1 MPHLCSW
8 RALAIATILAA
19 TSSTAGWAA
28 TPAPQPSPSTTP
40 APSCAVP
47 PGLEGD
53 PTAQA
58 LAAKCVAEQA
68 KIQTEKNKLSDN
80 LALANATSDSLQQML
95 KQTRDAIVAN
105 RTLQAQ
111 TRADINELEVRE
123 AATKSQID
131 ATKRRL
137 SLRRSE
143 FADYLRRSYKYQP
156 DLLAEIFESKGVSD
170 FLSRAAALLSVRNYG
185 SHLLH
190 SIKAEE
196 HRLQLEDDQLRA
208 DHETA
213 VKKEKDLVD
222 AQNQLISSEL
232 KEAAILTALQGSIKA
247 VQSELDNASGQSA
260 ALVAQIAAALIARE
274 DDLIQAAND
283 AAWAA
288 AQAWMASNSIV
299 SPQSAGH
306 SQTPFIW
313 PATKGIIT
321 QWFGPTDYA
330 PEPPGF
336 GAAHFHAGIDIAN
349 ASGTPILAADDGVV
363 VAAEDSILNGHMIGY
378 GRHVIIAHQHP
389 GSTSKYLTLYGHLEG
404 YFVKVGD
411 QVHQGQTIGLM
422 GSTGNSSGPHVHFEV
437 RVDNSPVDPKTYL
450 PPISGTTLG

>member
-1 MPHLCSW
+1 MGT
-8 RALAIATILAA
+8 ALLATTPAA
-19 TSSTAGWAA
+19 GLAA
-28 TPAPQPSPSTTP
+28 TPAPQPSPSATP
-40 APSCAVP
+40 APSCAMP

-68 KIQTEKNKLSDN
+68 KIQTEKGKLSDN

-95 KQTRDAIVAN
+95 KQTRDAVVAN
-105 RTLQAQ
+105 QKLQDQ
-111 TRADINELEVRE
+111 TRAEIRALEVHE
-123 AATKSQID
+123 AETSSQIAATR
-131 ATKRRL
+131 RRL
-137 SLRRSE
+137 TLRRTE

-156 DLLAEIFESKGVSD
+156 DLIAEIFESKGVSD
-170 FLSRAAALLSVRNYG
+170 FLARAAALLSIRNYG

-190 SIKAEE
+190 SIKDEE
-196 HRLQLEDDQLRA
+196 HRLQQEDDQLRS

-213 VKKEKDLVD
+213 LKKQKDLAD
-222 AQNQLISSEL
+222 AKDQLITSEV
-232 KEAAILTALQGSIKA
+232 KEAAILSALQGSIKA
-247 VQSELDNASGQSA
+247 VQNELDQANGQSA
-260 ALVAQIAAALIARE
+260 ALVAQIVAALIARE
-274 DDLIQAAND
+274 DDLIQAANN

-288 AQAWMASNSIV
+288 AQAWMASNNIV

-306 SQTPFIW
+306 SATPFIW
-313 PATKGIIT
+313 PATKGTIT

-336 GAAHFHAGIDIAN
+336 GAPHFHAGIDIAN

-363 VAAEDSILNGHMIGY
+363 VAAEDSMLNGHLIGY

-411 QVHQGQTIGLM
+411 QVRQGQTIGLM

-437 RVDNSPVDPKTYL
+437 RVDNAPVDPKTYL
-450 PPISGTTLG
+450 PPIAGATLG

>member
-28 TPAPQPSPSTTP
+28 TPGPQPSPSATP